1 MYSHSAKLMFLIAGA
16 CIVTEDPSSAQSS
29 VISAARQDTC
39 KSSSRSGN
47 RREARAGWVTSKQKP
62 KDKLSCSYALLGK
75 APTDFLKPIV
85 HV

>member
-29 VISAARQDTC
+29 VISARQDTC

-75 APTDFLKPIV
+75 TPTDFLKPIV